1 MTLRSIGVQAT
12 VAVPRRLCL
21 LRRATHVACLMGGVG
36 TLVASIAVAAQA
48 DRTADP
54 FGDAAW
60 ITYAGTANALEQAQ
74 WLWVAQPGQSVPTT
88 AAAPIGTVRFR
99 AELTLDEPVPEAAT
113 LWLAADN
120 FARVTVNGKMVG
132 ENAAWWSPDALAV
145 AQALVPGR
153 NVIEIEARNDPGQTG
168 ASNPAGLLAAL
179 ESTDAAGH
187 QRIHKLEWT
196 SIDGRIVH
204 LGPGSTSPWNYR
216 APSGPCPI
224 FRREFSVDAD
234 IDSARIFV
242 VGLGHFDLRVNGER
256 VGDTLIDEP
265 WSEYDKRIYY
275 QEFDLTERLRQ
286 GVNAVGVLLGNGFW
300 RVASPP
306 AGRWTKGDAMPDFS
320 AGHNFLLRARVEIRY
335 TDGRVQSVE
344 TGRGWR
350 AMAGPVV
357 FSHVYAGEDF
367 DARLESPGWDA
378 PGFDDAAW
386 QAAEEVDGPG
396 ARLEAQDF
404 PGLRAHEVFRP
415 TQIREVEPG
424 TWTYVFAQNCSAIL
438 RFQMRGPAGAV
449 VEMLPSEVMDAS
461 GVVRQL
467 NLHGTSTLFNYT
479 LRGSGIET
487 HQWLFHYHGFQYVQ
501 VKGAV
506 PLGQPN
512 PKSLPV
518 LESLELVHVRADNP
532 ESGAFSCSSDLYNRT
547 HDLVD
552 WAMRSNMS
560 YVLTDCPH
568 REKLGWLECA
578 HLLARSFLYRYDC
591 DAWLRK
597 ITRDIDDA
605 QLPSGRILTVAPRY
619 LMRDEDDA
627 YAWTVEWGAA
637 GVLLPWQLYEWTGDT
652 SVLRDSYDCM
662 RRFVD
667 HVGSISPD
675 HIAPGSLG
683 DWYDYGHGQPPGPS
697 RFTPTDL
704 SATACWAMCIDAVAR
719 AAHVLEREEDEAHY
733 LRLFAEVR
741 RAFLDRFYD
750 AESHQMKHSGSP
762 QTANAMALCANLV
775 PAEDRSAV
783 LEAIIV
789 DLEKRGWQQTPGDVG
804 HLFFIRALAEAGRSD
819 VLHRVYSRTA
829 EGSYGGILSKGLTT
843 MPETW
848 DAITVGSNSLNHCML
863 GHVVEWFYGWVLGI
877 RQAPGSTGWR
887 DMLIAPE
894 PGELE
899 WCRGGILTPRGR
911 VMCTWEQSESEF
923 RLAVSIPPGPGAR
936 VVLPEGCS
944 NQVDV
949 DEVVMRAKRG
959 LFGRPELVLPTG
971 DHTVRGDRR

>member
-1 MTLRSIGVQAT
+1 MALRSLRVRAT
-12 VAVPRRLCL
+12 VAEWRKL
-21 LRRATHVACLMGGVG
+21 G
-36 TLVASIAVAAQA
+36 TLGRSTQVAGSMVGLLTLMAPMAVAAQVEP
-48 DRTADP
+48 TPDP
-54 FGDAAW
+54 FGKASW
-60 ITYAGTANALEQAQ
+60 ITYTGAINALEQAE
-74 WLWVAQPGQSVPTT
+74 WVWVALPGQPDPTT

-99 AELTLDEPVPEAAT
+99 AELTLDEPVPDAAT
-113 LWLAADN
+113 LWVAADN
-120 FARVTVNGKMVG
+120 FARVTVNGKMAG
-132 ENAAWWSPDALAV
+132 ENAAWWSPDAIAV
-145 AQALVPGR
+145 AKALVPGR

-187 QRIHKLEWT
+187 RRIHKLEWT
-196 SIDGRIVH
+196 SSDGRIVR
-204 LGPGSTSPWNYR
+204 LGPGSVSPWSYR

-224 FRREFSVDAD
+224 FRREFSVDAE
-234 IDSARIFV
+234 IESARIFV
-242 VGLGHFDLRVNGER
+242 VGLGHFDLRVNGDR
-256 VGDTLIDEP
+256 VGDTLINEP
-265 WSEYDKRIYY
+265 WSQYDKRIYY
-275 QEFDLTERLRQ
+275 QQFDLTGRLRQ
-286 GVNAVGVLLGNGFW
+286 GANAVGVLLGNGFW

-320 AGHNFLLRARVEIRY
+320 EGHNFQLRARIEIRY
-335 TDGRVQSVE
+335 ADGRVQSVE
-344 TGRGWR
+344 TGPGWR
-350 AMAGPVV
+350 ATAGPVV

-386 QAAEEVDGPG
+386 DAAAEIDGPLAG
-396 ARLEAQDF
+396 LVAQDF
-404 PGLRAHEVFRP
+404 PGLRAHEVFHP
-415 TQIREVEPG
+415 TQIREIEPG

-438 RFQMRGPAGAV
+438 RFRVRGPAGAV

-467 NLHGTSTLFNYT
+467 NLHGSSTLFNYT

-501 VKGAV
+501 VKGAI
-506 PLGQPN
+506 PRGQPN
-512 PKSLPV
+512 PDGLPV

-532 ESGAFSCSSDLYNRT
+532 ESGEFSCSSDLYNGT

-591 DAWLRK
+591 ESWLRK
-597 ITRDIDDA
+597 ITRDIGDA

-619 LMRDEDDA
+619 LQRDKDDA

-637 GVLLPWQLYEWTGDT
+637 GVLLPWQLYEWSGDT

-667 HVGSISPD
+667 HVDSISPD

-704 SATACWAMCIDAVAR
+704 TATACWAMCIDALAR
-719 AAHVLEREEDEAHY
+719 AARVLEREEDEAHY
-733 LRLFAEVR
+733 LRLFGEVR

-750 AESHQMKHSGSP
+750 AESHQMKNSGSP

-775 PAEDRSAV
+775 PEEDRSAV
-783 LEAIIV
+783 LEAIIT
-789 DLEKRGWQQTPGDVG
+789 DLEERGWQQTSGDVG
-804 HLFFIRALAEAGRSD
+804 HVFFIRALAEAGRSD

-829 EGSYGGILSKGLTT
+829 EGSYGGILAKGLTT

-863 GHVVEWFYGWVLGI
+863 GHVIEWYYGWVLGI
-877 RQAPGSTGWR
+877 RQAPRSVGWK
-887 DMLIAPE
+887 DILIAPE
-894 PGELE
+894 PGGLD
-899 WCRGGILTPRGR
+899 WCRGRLLTPRGQ
-911 VMCTWEQSESEF
+911 VTCAWEWSDIGF
-923 RLAVSIPPGPGAR
+923 RLAAAIPPGPAAT
-936 VVLPEGCS
+936 VLLPEGCS
-944 NQVDV
+944 N
-949 DEVVMRAKRG
+949 EVTLDGVVVRAKPG
-959 LFGRPELVLPTG
+959 LFSRPELMLPAG
-971 DHTVRGDRR
+971 EHTVQASRR